1 MVTRGKGLGVV
12 RRRGERQ
19 ECPDLCHVGGEPWI
33 SCDRQPRAQTRLS
46 ATGGLWVLSKLLD
59 ENELEGAVLSV
70 FMVTII
76 LTTKPVD
83 SRGLKRTQEDSD
95 SLKSK

>member
-1 MVTRGKGLGVV
+1 LCAAGESARSALTFVMSAASLGLAVTG
-12 RRRGERQ
+12 
-19 ECPDLCHVGGEPWI
+19 
-33 SCDRQPRAQTRLS
+33 SPRAQTRLS

-59 ENELEGAVLSV
+59 ENELDGAVLSV